1 MNRPFTLAAG
11 CCGAN
16 LHLQATVT
24 PGQAEGRG
32 PGLLASL
39 PSPGIQSLRESW
51 GRRLA
56 PPAAHAARGLS
67 GGRQPPRRR
76 RLLGRSR
83 SSGDSGV
90 EPPRYSP
97 ITPQAGSRSETAQ
110 GHSPAP
116 PLRPAPPFRAL
127 QPCRISQCS
136 ATAGEET
143 GGGEREVPR
152 GAVCKARPS
161 LLGVPARN
169 HEWEPREARTLTTAA
184 EGQAPAL
191 PATATGCHCSRAAEP
206 ARSRREDPADPSLP
220 RPRGP
225 AWPSPLE
232 APWCLDA
239 VFRPPSTHPI
249 SQGLHPAHRLSM
261 KSKLIIPLLR
271 DGWVHCWGAARAS
284 CCWTRDKRRI
294 FDGFGGARKP
304 AISASHQGRPA
315 ADFQYPAQG

>member
-1 MNRPFTLAAG
+1 M
-11 CCGAN
+11 
-16 LHLQATVT
+16 
-24 PGQAEGRG
+24 
-32 PGLLASL
+32 
-39 PSPGIQSLRESW
+39 
-51 GRRLA
+51 
-56 PPAAHAARGLS
+56 
-67 GGRQPPRRR
+67 
-76 RLLGRSR
+76 
-83 SSGDSGV
+83 
-90 EPPRYSP
+90 
-97 ITPQAGSRSETAQ
+97 
-110 GHSPAP
+110 
-116 PLRPAPPFRAL
+116 
-127 QPCRISQCS
+127 
-136 ATAGEET
+136 
-143 GGGEREVPR
+143 PR

-294 FDGFGGARKP
+294 FDGFGGAR
-304 AISASHQGRPA
+304 
-315 ADFQYPAQG
+315 